1 MRWRDYIARRVVTA
15 GLGAVAAVPALRRFM
30 VSIRPVATRL
40 LYKRPEWDYIGH
52 LSSERYINSH
62 IALVQAPGW
71 GVNTPPLA
79 IARLSSFL
87 RENNIKVM
95 PVDINVVM
103 YDDNGEKYPDG
114 WSDSVDYFW
123 NNRSIVERFIKENN
137 DTLEQYIDVVI
148 NSGVRVVGFTIFESS
163 YLMSCYIAREI
174 KRRKKGVVVVFGG
187 PGASIQLLGKDI
199 LKDNNAVDFVVEGEG
214 EVTLLEIVKGVME
227 GKELEC
233 PGTIFRR
240 NGEVVVAS
248 PRGPVK
254 DIDSFP
260 FPDFSDFNFFQ
271 GAALIGVFSVAREP
285 IGTSIASAAEPR
297 CIER

>member
-1 MRWRDYIARRVVTA
+1 MSTRWRDYIARRVVTA
-15 GLGAVAAVPALRRFM
+15 GLGAVAAVPFLRRLM
-30 VSIRPVATRL
+30 VSIRPVVTRL
-40 LYKRPEWDYIGH
+40 LYKRPQWDYIGH
-52 LSSERYINSH
+52 LRSERYIDSH

-103 YDDNGEKYPDG
+103 YNDNGEKYPDG
-114 WSDSVDYFW
+114 WSDSVGYFW
-123 NNRSIVERFIKENN
+123 NNRSIVERFIKQNN
-137 DTLEQYIDVVI
+137 DTLGQYIDVVV

-163 YLMSCYIAREI
+163 YLTSCYIAGEI
-174 KRRKKGVVVVFGG
+174 KRRKKDVIVVFGG
-187 PGASIQLLGKDI
+187 PGASTQLLGKDI
-199 LKDNNAVDFVVEGEG
+199 LKDNDAVDFVVEGEG

-227 GKELEC
+227 GKGPEY

-240 NGEVVVAS
+240 NGEVVVAP

-254 DIDSFP
+254 DIDSLP
-260 FPDFSDFNFFQ
+260 FPDFFDMACN
-271 GAALIGVFSVAREP
+271 LNP
-285 IGTSIASAAEPR
+285 D
-297 CIER
+297 